1 MSLRRWLPAVG
12 LVAVLAGCGGSGGDG
27 SSDAAPEPAPAESSP
42 ATTEPAPDAST
53 DEPAPAS
60 TEPAANAAPGTFN
73 WTLVDEAPLYAD
85 DSHALGAASN
95 GEEVIG
101 VGYRSTD
108 GAEEIAVAWR
118 TRDGRTW
125 ERSELPQP
133 AGAGLGGSNAL
144 AASAWSGGWVVAG
157 VLKGDDPA
165 LAVWTSSDGE
175 TWAAVESPAFADD
188 EERIGG
194 VSPSAVAA
202 SETAIVVG
210 GAAETIDQG
219 AAVWRSTDGL
229 VWQRVQD
236 DELRASS
243 VHDVAS
249 DGTGFVGIGTDIR
262 SDLRSE
268 GVVWRSEDGEE
279 WRRVRSP
286 ALGAGGE
293 DVALEAVAYGG
304 GRWWIAGHQLTGDP
318 ADVSSQT
325 AALAMWSS
333 ADGETWQR
341 EPQGAIPYD
350 LDMDVDDVAV
360 LPAGEVVVIGTS
372 TDVSLPHPA
381 AASWTRAANGTW
393 RQQGGG
399 ALQGNGSVTG
409 NGVAALGDVPV
420 AVGTTV
426 ILDEPGEEDDG
437 GVLNYDAVAFLGSPI
452 TG

>member
-1 MSLRRWLPAVG
+1 MSFRRWLPAVG

-60 TEPAANAAPGTFN
+60 TAPAANAAPGTFN

-95 GEEVIG
+95 GEEVVG

-133 AGAGLGGSNAL
+133 AGAGLGGSNAF
-144 AASAWSGGWVVAG
+144 AAAAWSGGWVVAG
-157 VLKGDDPA
+157 VLKGDDTA

-229 VWQRVQD
+229 RVAAGAGRRAARVLDARRRIGRDGVRRHRHRHPLRPAQRGRGLALGGRRGVAPR
-236 DELRASS
+236 EIAVARRGRRGRRA
-243 VHDVAS
+243 
-249 DGTGFVGIGTDIR
+249 GG
-262 SDLRSE
+262 
-268 GVVWRSEDGEE
+268 
-279 WRRVRSP
+279 RRVRRP
-286 ALGAGGE
+286 GAGGS
-293 DVALEAVAYGG
+293 
-304 GRWWIAGHQLTGDP
+304 P
-318 ADVSSQT
+318 
-325 AALAMWSS
+325 
-333 ADGETWQR
+333 
-341 EPQGAIPYD
+341 
-350 LDMDVDDVAV
+350 
-360 LPAGEVVVIGTS
+360 GTS
-372 TDVSLPHPA
+372 
-381 AASWTRAANGTW
+381 
-393 RQQGGG
+393 
-399 ALQGNGSVTG
+399 
-409 NGVAALGDVPV
+409 
-420 AVGTTV
+420 
-426 ILDEPGEEDDG
+426 
-437 GVLNYDAVAFLGSPI
+437 
-452 TG
+452 